1 MSLFPIALFSNSEKA
16 RPLQQRLQA
25 AGIPAQLH
33 GESPLAKMWLVS
45 RRDAGEQV
53 LVPGAQ
59 IGPAER
65 LLGEWDQHDKQ
76 RHTIRCP
83 ECRSL
88 RVLYPQYAQ
97 NSLLTNLLIGVAASL
112 RLVERDFYC
121 QDCHYTWPK
130 HGTRARRNRPHM
142 APYYY
147 IEGVEQTSLE
157 HPVGVAPP
165 PSREQPP
172 EQRRAA

>member
-33 GESPLAKMWLVS
+33 GESPLAKLWFVS

-53 LVPGAQ
+53 LVPDDH

-65 LLGEWDQHDKQ
+65 LLVDLDGQDVIREA
-76 RHTIRCP
+76 IRCP
-83 ECRSL
+83 ECKSL

-130 HGTRARRNRPHM
+130 HGARARRDRPHM
-142 APYYY
+142 APYYF
-147 IEGVEQTSLE
+147 IEGVEQTTLQQPAS
-157 HPVGVAPP
+157 GTPP
-165 PSREQPP
+165 PTHEQPP
-172 EQRRAA
+172 EQRKAA